1 MNSKGSDLDPFLRY
15 LTPNHTDKNWRGMK
29 MGEII
34 IGILLI
40 ILSVVIYTQ
49 AGVFPPTSEAQLN
62 AGSFP
67 SAIALL
73 LALLSLILIISNL
86 IKLIRKK
93 SELKKMDRKTYLKSL
108 YPEYKYVLFTLAS
121 LFVYILL
128 MQVIGFIITT
138 ILFIVI
144 TGIVLGPKTKKDIV
158 IISVIALV
166 VTLTTYTFFENVLHV
181 RFPSGLF
188 F

>member
-1 MNSKGSDLDPFLRY
+1 
-15 LTPNHTDKNWRGMK
+15 
-29 MGEII
+29 MGEIV

-49 AGVFPPTSEAQLN
+49 AGVFPPTNEAQLN

-67 SAIALL
+67 SAIAIL
-73 LALLSLILIISNL
+73 LALLSLILIISNSR
-86 IKLIRKK
+86 KLIRRKA
-93 SELKKMDRKTYLKSL
+93 ELKEMDTKTYLKGL

-138 ILFIVI
+138 ILFIII
-144 TGIVLGPKTKKDIV
+144 TGYVLGPKTKKDIV
-158 IISVIALV
+158 IISVISLV
-166 VTLTTYTFFENVLHV
+166 VTLSTYTFFENVLHV